1 MLPPGRRPGIG
12 WAFVGVAAPSL
23 ATGPT
28 LVLLAGIRELLDG
41 LPTLGDLPLQRWWG
55 TMAYS
60 SLICLIGSIPAASLN
75 AIVLGVSARKNV
87 DVVWWAMSCGG
98 AIGLVTAAIFAII
111 FNLGRLPGELVLWFS
126 STGALMGA
134 LHWCIAIRPRRRWR
148 LSLLRDDE
156 AIRAME

>member
-1 MLPPGRRPGIG
+1 MPPPGRRRGIG
-12 WAFVGVAAPSL
+12 WALVGIAAASL
-23 ATGPT
+23 ATGRT
-28 LVLLAGIRELLDG
+28 LVMLGGVHALLDG
-41 LPTLGDLPLQRWWG
+41 LANLDNLLLRRWLA

-87 DVVWWAMSCGG
+87 DIVWWAMFCGG
-98 AIGLVTAAIFAII
+98 VIGLLTAAILASL
-111 FNLGRLPGELVLWFS
+111 FNTRGVDGKLALWFC

-134 LHWCIAIRPRRRWR
+134 LHWYIAIRPRRRWR

>member
-1 MLPPGRRPGIG
+1 MLPPGRRPRIG
-12 WAFVGVAAPSL
+12 WAFVGVAAASL

-28 LVLLAGIRELLDG
+28 LVLLAGVRELLDG
-41 LPTLGDLPLQRWWG
+41 APTLGDLPLQRWLA

-87 DVVWWAMSCGG
+87 DIIWWAMFCGG
-98 AIGLVTAAIFAII
+98 VIGLLTAAILASLFTTRGVDGKLA
-111 FNLGRLPGELVLWFS
+111 LWFT

-134 LHWCIAIRPRRRWR
+134 LHWYIAIRPRRRWR

>member
-12 WAFVGVAAPSL
+12 WAFVGVAAASL

-28 LVLLAGIRELLDG
+28 LVLLAGVRELLDG
-41 LPTLGDLPLQRWWG
+41 LPTLSDLPLQRWLTIMFYG
-55 TMAYS
+55 

-75 AIVLGVSARKNV
+75 GIVLGVSTRKNV
-87 DVVWWAMSCGG
+87 DIVWWAIFCGG
-98 AIGLVTAAIFAII
+98 VIGLLTAAILASLFTTRGVDGTLA
-111 FNLGRLPGELVLWFS
+111 LWFS

-134 LHWCIAIRPRRRWR
+134 LHWYIAVRPRRRWR
-148 LSLLRDDE
+148 LSLLRDDQ